1 MELALLIYNNQNEF
15 NKNKDFHDYST
26 RGREM
31 YSIPLTKYRIGRHS
45 PAFLGVKIF
54 NKLGNDMKNIK
65 NQITFKNKLKTF
77 LIEKCY
83 YTIDEFL
90 LE

>member
-31 YSIPLTKYRIGRHS
+31 YTIPLTKYHIGRHL
-45 PAFLGVKIF
+45 PAFLSVKIF
-54 NKLGNDMKNIK
+54 NKLVNDMKNIK

-77 LIEKCY
+77 LIERCY